1 MCIEFINSYQR
12 KQPVSVWKTDMNSKT
27 ITTGAEFELYKAD
40 EFDDSTNQPKE
51 GAKKVAAGTTGTN
64 GILFLGELA
73 SGEYR
78 LLETKAPDGYILPE
92 AAIKITVTDN
102 KVTAMQGS
110 GYSDAVTKE
119 HEDWVEGQSE
129 DTNQIQVWNNPGV
142 ELPATGGP
150 GTRLFMIFG
159 SILIFGAGVLLW
171 RRRRLI

>member
-1 MCIEFINSYQR
+1 
-12 KQPVSVWKTDMNSKT
+12 
-27 ITTGAEFELYKAD
+27 
-40 EFDDSTNQPKE
+40 
-51 GAKKVAAGTTGTN
+51 
-64 GILFLGELA
+64 
-73 SGEYR
+73 
-78 LLETKAPDGYILPE
+78 
-92 AAIKITVTDN
+92 
-102 KVTAMQGS
+102 MQGS